1 VSTKAGQADNTET
14 TTSLRSVEN
23 ALRVLT
29 LLLSGRP
36 LRVMDVA
43 AELGIARSTAHRLLT
58 TLRAYGFSAQ
68 GSDRQYRAGPA
79 LSKVELAPRLRPTLE
94 ALALEV
100 NETVHLMVLEGPNIR
115 FIDSIEAQRTLRV
128 GPRIGM
134 TLPAHLTSGGK
145 VLLAELE
152 QSAIDALLADAYK
165 RGGIDRRTLTA
176 VLAEV
181 RERGYA
187 SNIEESEVGVC
198 AVGAAIRDPFG
209 RPLAAVAIAA
219 PAARTSSTDLDRLGE
234 IVRAAADRVSKDLW
248 HVDE

>member
-1 VSTKAGQADNTET
+1 MRNNEGVA
-14 TTSLRSVEN
+14 SLRSVEN

-29 LLLSGRP
+29 LLLNGRS
-36 LRVMDVA
+36 LRVTDVA

-58 TLRAYGFSAQ
+58 TLRAYGFAAQ
-68 GSDRQYRAGPA
+68 GANRQYRAGSA

-100 NETVHLMVLEGPNIR
+100 NETVHLMVLEGLNIR

-128 GPRIGM
+128 GPRIGV

-145 VLLAELE
+145 VLLAGLK
-152 QSAIDALLADAYK
+152 QSAIDALFADQYQ
-165 RGGIDRRTLTA
+165 RGGIDRDSLNA

-181 RERGYA
+181 REKGYA
-187 SNIEESEVGVC
+187 SNIEESEIGVC

-209 RPLAAVAIAA
+209 LPLAAVAIAA
-219 PAARTSSTDLDRLGE
+219 PSARTSSADLRRLGE
-234 IVRAAADRVSKDLW
+234 TVRAVAERVSKGLW
-248 HVDE
+248 QVEE

>member
-1 VSTKAGQADNTET
+1 VANPEPIA
-14 TTSLRSVEN
+14 SLRSVEN
-23 ALRVLT
+23 ALLVLA
-29 LLLSGRP
+29 LLLNGRP
-36 LRVMDVA
+36 LRVTDVA

-58 TLRAYGFSAQ
+58 TLRAYGFAAQ

-128 GPRIGM
+128 GSRIGV

-145 VLLAELE
+145 VLLAELK
-152 QSAIDALLADAYK
+152 QSAIDALFANAAQP
-165 RGGIDRRTLTA
+165 GGIDPGTLAT

-187 SNIEESEVGVC
+187 SNIEESEIGVC

-209 RPLAAVAIAA
+209 RPLAAIAIAA
-219 PAARTSSTDLDRLGE
+219 PSARTSSADLSRLGE
-234 IVRAAADRVSKDLW
+234 TVRAVANRVSKELW
-248 HVDE
+248 QGEE